1 MTPPKTAMPSRIRL
15 RSVHTFPVLLLA
27 LLSEAAGQLVPQPP
41 FVQRGDI
48 QTITGST
55 STIQTSIKTISLR
68 PLAGSPS
75 DEIPVTPRTSTDK
88 DFSFIV
94 VSSDPSRG
102 YHGIVPFGRYDLV
115 LRDASGAELPNKL
128 QAPVEVKPGDILLN
142 SADAFDPYPAT
153 PLDNNGQPKSGEYTI
168 DLEGKGFSE
177 IPTENT
183 ILLDERPLVNCSDPN
198 KKDCAP
204 DLAIE
209 PGSGGTHL
217 RLSGIPIGYHGTHK
231 VRVRVGGKEAPDEHP
246 RDNETTVTLSWVAE
260 WVPAAIAIGSYI
272 TLASILYFLMS
283 AGLRKLA
290 AAQEL
295 EGVLSMMFLEPETN
309 SFSLSKLQFY
319 LWTGAAVLGYVY
331 LTAARSLAQGYFE
344 WGDIPAGLPAIILA
358 SAGTTVAVSG
368 VSAAKGSKGAGEIG
382 PNLSDFITTGGV
394 VAPERVQFLVWT
406 LVGVTSFLTLV
417 FLSSPIHI
425 HGLPAVPSGFL
436 QLMGISAAGY
446 VGGKLVRKAGPKI
459 SSIDGTID
467 PASGN
472 LTLNITGGVL
482 SQSGSFEIDD
492 RQISPSSI
500 MNDLDPHRP
509 KPGAKDPT
517 ANDPDLFQS
526 MELTIHDPDET
537 WLTPAVDHNLTIY
550 NPDGQ
555 KAVWTYCIATGK
567 TLQAV
572 AVTPATAGA
581 AAHVLVTAPGFAR
594 TDTFTYT
601 AMGGGSSTVAAVTQ
615 AEKPYLFDVST
626 GAPAGTTLT
635 IKIAKPPAGN
645 TPGSSAVSDS
655 VTV

>member
-1 MTPPKTAMPSRIRL
+1 
-15 RSVHTFPVLLLA
+15 VLLLA
-27 LLSEAAGQLVPQPP
+27 LLSEAAGQLLPQPP

-55 STIQTSIKTISLR
+55 SALQTSIKTISLR
-68 PLAGSPS
+68 PLAGSAS

-168 DLEGKGFSE
+168 DLEGKGFSD

-183 ILLDERPLVNCSDPN
+183 ILLDERPLVNCGDPN

-209 PGSGGTHL
+209 PGPGGTHL

-246 RDNETTVTLSWVAE
+246 RDNDTTVTLSWVAE
-260 WVPAAIAIGSYI
+260 WVPAVIAIGSYI
-272 TLASILYFLMS
+272 ALASILYFLMS

-436 QLMGISAAGY
+436 QLMG
-446 VGGKLVRKAGPKI
+446 
-459 SSIDGTID
+459 
-467 PASGN
+467 N

-482 SQSGSFEIDD
+482 SQSGSFEIDGK
-492 RQISPSSI
+492 QISPGSI

-509 KPGAKDPT
+509 KQGAKDPT
-517 ANDPDLFQS
+517 ASDPDLFQS
-526 MELTIHDPDET
+526 LELAIQDPDET

-555 KAVWTYCIATGK
+555 KAVWTYCIAIGK

-572 AVTPATAGA
+572 AVTPAPAGA

-601 AMGGGSSTVAAVTQ
+601 STGGGSSNVAAVTQ
-615 AEKPYLFDVST
+615 AGKPYLFDVST

-635 IKIAKPPAGN
+635 IQIARPPTGN
-645 TPGSSAVSDS
+645 SPGPSAVSNS